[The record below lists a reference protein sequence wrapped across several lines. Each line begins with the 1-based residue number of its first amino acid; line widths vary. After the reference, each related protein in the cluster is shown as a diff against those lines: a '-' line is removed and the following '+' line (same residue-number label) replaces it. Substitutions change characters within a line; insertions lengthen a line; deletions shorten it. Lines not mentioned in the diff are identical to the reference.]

1 MAGSNMGRGSL
12 LPVRPDIKRVIR
24 GMGGCGRLVLA
35 EEEERKVD
43 FRGVNRSTST
53 STEKKRGSRV
63 VKGVKER
70 TKRTGG
76 LSWCGPPKLVL
87 TALCSGRLLFRK
99 R

>member
-43 FRGVNRSTST
+43 FRGVNRSTF
-53 STEKKRGSRV
+53 KNVQCPLKR
-63 VKGVKER
+63 KEE
-70 TKRTGG
+70 
-76 LSWCGPPKLVL
+76 VE
-87 TALCSGRLLFRK
+87 
-99 R
+99 